1 MLRYF
6 PFPNYLDPD
15 SIYRNKKSSLEKMG
29 YRGALSIKAYIDKE
43 KFTVRLVGVYSD
55 AVIEIII
62 PRMNL
67 NLQEFIVC

>member
-1 MLRYF
+1 MDF
-6 PFPNYLDPD
+6 PFPNDLDPD

-29 YRGALSIKAYIDKE
+29 YRGALSVKAYVDKE

-62 PRMNL
+62 PRINL
-67 NLQEFIVC
+67 NLQDFIVC